1 MTIAFEEL
9 RPEDLQMNVFSRIG
23 RDWMLITA
31 GPVEDCNTMT
41 ASWGGL
47 GVLWHRNV
55 SFVFVRPVRWTYR
68 FMEKHPVYTL
78 SFFDEEHRGALQLCG
93 SRSGRDTDKIRD
105 AGLTPF
111 PTPENGTGFTQARLV
126 LECRKLHSQDLD
138 PSRFLDPSILGNYPD
153 RDFHRLYIGE
163 ILNCLTR

>member
-1 MTIAFEEL
+1 MTDTFRAI
-9 RPEDLQMNVFSRIG
+9 RPEDLDLNVFTRIG
-23 RDWMLITA
+23 KEWMLITA
-31 GPVEDCNTMT
+31 GPPEDCNTMT

-78 SFFDEEHRGALQLCG
+78 SFFGAGHRDALQLCG
-93 SRSGRDTDKIRD
+93 SRSGRDLDKVRE

-111 PTPENGTGFTQARLV
+111 PTPGGGTGFTQARLV

-138 PSRFLDPSILGNYPD
+138 PSRFLDPSILENYPD
-153 RDFHRLYIGE
+153 RDFHRLYVGE